1 MILNL
6 LTRVSQMLTKKFPMG
21 KLEYEGTGVD
31 IDLEV
36 LDRIEESGRFYIV
49 QFVAKGL
56 RLKDP
61 CTPIPCLTMSNCYF
75 LDKPLYYNGRILKAE
90 LLSYA
95 MDMVSFKLF
104 REQYTWDSLQFGKC
118 YSSEYDYLPEKVRD
132 IVYKYFEAKC
142 KLDDARKKFP
152 KGSKEREDL
161 EIDYAI
167 AKARLNAIYGM
178 LYTSP
183 LRDINTFTAKENDEI
198 VCKWG
203 NEYTPALTMTEMK
216 KLCIRYQWKY
226 SEEEMQEIVQDTRT
240 KLYKNQCSGAG
251 LYLWGVMV
259 ASHARYALNELIE
272 AIGKFNILYSDTDS
286 GKCLYTPEVLKRIGE
301 LNDKLKAR
309 AIEHNAY
316 CDTGENVYYLG
327 VADDETKGE
336 PYLEFV
342 TGGAKKYAYRD
353 KSGLHITISGVQKE
367 MAYQLQDDITK
378 LETMNFNP
386 AGGIMLHYIE
396 QPLQKVTI
404 HGDDGTECELLL
416 GNNICC
422 EERTYSVSNIKDER
436 KEFEYIFSFI
446 PDDEG

>member
-1 MILNL
+1 
-6 LTRVSQMLTKKFPMG
+6 
-21 KLEYEGTGVD
+21 
-31 IDLEV
+31 
-36 LDRIEESGRFYIV
+36 
-49 QFVAKGL
+49 
-56 RLKDP
+56 
-61 CTPIPCLTMSNCYF
+61 
-75 LDKPLYYNGRILKAE
+75 
-90 LLSYA
+90 
-95 MDMVSFKLF
+95 
-104 REQYTWDSLQFGKC
+104 
-118 YSSEYDYLPEKVRD
+118 
-132 IVYKYFEAKC
+132 
-142 KLDDARKKFP
+142 
-152 KGSKEREDL
+152 
-161 EIDYAI
+161 
-167 AKARLNAIYGM
+167 
-178 LYTSP
+178 
-183 LRDINTFTAKENDEI
+183 
-198 VCKWG
+198 
-203 NEYTPALTMTEMK
+203 
-216 KLCIRYQWKY
+216 
-226 SEEEMQEIVQDTRT
+226 MQEIVQDTRT

>member
-1 MILNL
+1 
-6 LTRVSQMLTKKFPMG
+6 MG

-216 KLCIRYQWKY
+216 KLCIR
-226 SEEEMQEIVQDTRT
+226 
-240 KLYKNQCSGAG
+240 
-251 LYLWGVMV
+251 
-259 ASHARYALNELIE
+259 
-272 AIGKFNILYSDTDS
+272 
-286 GKCLYTPEVLKRIGE
+286 
-301 LNDKLKAR
+301 
-309 AIEHNAY
+309 
-316 CDTGENVYYLG
+316 
-327 VADDETKGE
+327 
-336 PYLEFV
+336 
-342 TGGAKKYAYRD
+342 
-353 KSGLHITISGVQKE
+353 
-367 MAYQLQDDITK
+367 
-378 LETMNFNP
+378 
-386 AGGIMLHYIE
+386 
-396 QPLQKVTI
+396 
-404 HGDDGTECELLL
+404 
-416 GNNICC
+416 
-422 EERTYSVSNIKDER
+422 
-436 KEFEYIFSFI
+436 
-446 PDDEG
+446 